1 MERAPRQSLDPV
13 PVAPADTLA
22 WYDRASGLYA
32 RVAAGLE
39 YPPTAAAIE
48 ALDLE
53 GTERVA
59 DLGCGPGHAVVD
71 IGSRL
76 DEGAVVGVDFAPGMC
91 REAAAAIDEAGV
103 GEHAAVVCGDVTA
116 LPLRT
121 DSVDIALSSFVIDLL
136 AATDID
142 AALTEVR
149 RVLVHDGTVAIVS
162 LADSATLPT
171 AAYRGLRKL
180 FPAQLDC
187 RPLPVASVLDT
198 HGFEIE
204 AVQEH
209 SLYGLPVAVAIATL

>member
-1 MERAPRQSLDPV
+1 MDPAPRQSLDPV
-13 PVAPADTLA
+13 PAAPAETRA

-32 RVAAGLE
+32 RFVAGLE

-71 IGSRL
+71 VASRL
-76 DEGAVVGVDFAPGMC
+76 DAGSVVGVDFARGMC

-103 GEHAAVVCGDVTA
+103 GDQAAVVCGDVTA

-136 AATDID
+136 GRSDID
-142 AALTEVR
+142 AALTEIR
-149 RVLVHDGTVAIVS
+149 RVLGHDGRVAIVS
-162 LADSATLPT
+162 LAASAALPT
-171 AAYRGLRKL
+171 RAYRLLRKL

-187 RPLPVASVLDT
+187 RPLPLPSVLET
-198 HGFEIE
+198 HGFAIE

-209 SLYGLPVAVAIATL
+209 SLYGLPVAVAIATP